1 MQSVLKNKYVLYAVS
16 ALAVLNVLGYL
27 SIGSM
32 ECLGVF
38 AVTALVCQQYNK
50 NMTIC
55 LLAAIFAAN
64 VIFGCGRIKEN
75 FVEGKCG
82 CGKKGCSGKENFTEG
97 AGAGDVDSNELSQKI
112 KEVALKALGV
122 ECQDDAGC
130 ETGKCAAAANETV
143 KKCIAAVEDATG
155 SEEAVKET
163 LKNLANM

>member
-75 FVEGKCG
+75 FAGKCG

-97 AGAGDVDSNELSQKI
+97 AGEDDSDELSQKI

-143 KKCIAAVEDATG
+143 KKCIAAVGEATG
-155 SEEAVKET
+155 SEKAVNET

>member
-38 AVTALVCQQYNK
+38 ALTALVCQQYQK

-64 VIFGCGRIKEN
+64 VVFGCGRIKEN
-75 FVEGKCG
+75 F
-82 CGKKGCSGKENFTEG
+82 TEG
-97 AGAGDVDSNELSQKI
+97 ALGGGKSEEPTNSEISAVAGEGENNGDLPTGS
-112 KEVALKALGV
+112 KEVVDACIGKAQE
-122 ECQDDAGC
+122 ECNESC
-130 ETGKCAAAANETV
+130 SWKNGKCAT
-143 KKCIAAVEDATG
+143 
-155 SEEAVKET
+155 SSQ
-163 LKNLANM
+163 

>member
-1 MQSVLKNKYVLYAVS
+1 MQNVLKNKYVLYAVS

-38 AVTALVCQQYNK
+38 ALTALVCQQYNK

-75 FVEGKCG
+75 FAGKCG

-97 AGAGDVDSNELSQKI
+97 VDSKISDAAKSILSGSDGCDPACAEGEKCVNKI
-112 KEVALKALGV
+112 
-122 ECQDDAGC
+122 CQ
-130 ETGKCAAAANETV
+130 
-143 KKCIAAVEDATG
+143 
-155 SEEAVKET
+155 AVKEEVDAQGGDGDT
-163 LKNLANM
+163 AAVKTAEALASQ

>member
-1 MQSVLKNKYVLYAVS
+1 MKLTMQSVLKNKYVLYAVS

-75 FVEGKCG
+75 FVEGSDTATAVDV
-82 CGKKGCSGKENFTEG
+82 KKVADDAVKNGQLTE
-97 AGAGDVDSNELSQKI
+97 AD
-112 KEVALKALGV
+112 KEVVDACVDKAEADCTG
-122 ECQDDAGC
+122 DC
-130 ETGKCAAAANETV
+130 EYKNGACAT
-143 KKCIAAVEDATG
+143 KQ
-155 SEEAVKET
+155 
-163 LKNLANM
+163 